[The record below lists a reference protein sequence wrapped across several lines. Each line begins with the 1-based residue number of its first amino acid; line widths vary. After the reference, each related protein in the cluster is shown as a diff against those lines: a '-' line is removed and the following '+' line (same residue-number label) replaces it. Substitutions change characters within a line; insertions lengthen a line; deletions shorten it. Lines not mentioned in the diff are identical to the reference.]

1 MKLDLVTNSPEETQ
15 NIGRRLGEVSRP
27 GDVVLLTGALGSGKT
42 CLTQGI
48 AWGLGSS
55 EHALSPT
62 FVIMRELHGRLT
74 LYHVD
79 LYRLD
84 RIEETLDLGLD
95 DYFGSDGMCVVEWAE
110 KAMPLMPPDHLL
122 IEMEFVAD
130 SERRL
135 RLKPVGQRYEDMV
148 TELLQPRDPSLGLPG
163 AAL

>member
-1 MKLDLVTNSPEETQ
+1 MKLELVTKSPEETQ

-27 GDVVLLTGALGSGKT
+27 GDVILLTGALGSGKT

-48 AWGLGSS
+48 AWGLGSK

-62 FVIMRELHGRLT
+62 FVIMRELRGRLP

-84 RIEETLDLGLD
+84 RLEETLDLGLD
-95 DYFGSDGMCVVEWAE
+95 DYFGSDGLCVVEWAE
-110 KAMPLMPPDHLL
+110 KAMTLMPHDHLL

-130 SERRL
+130 TERRL
-135 RLKPVGQRYEDMV
+135 RLKPVGQRYENMV
-148 TELLQPRDPSLGLPG
+148 GEIGQLRDPSPGLSG
-163 AAL
+163 AT